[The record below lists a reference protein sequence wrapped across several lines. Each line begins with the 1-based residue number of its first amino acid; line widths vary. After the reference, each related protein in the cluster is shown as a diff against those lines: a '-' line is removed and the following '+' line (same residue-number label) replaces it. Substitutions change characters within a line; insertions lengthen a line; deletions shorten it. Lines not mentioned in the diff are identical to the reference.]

1 MLRAQLE
8 CQYGLLEQL
17 VREGALSEEQRAD
30 VARPQHNSFEQNDA
44 LLDLLLRSVDTR
56 LYECFVA
63 ALRRTHQ
70 GHLAALLDTARGDT
84 EICFKIA
91 ELPNGK
97 CKRAFNAN
105 N

>member
-30 VARPQHNSFEQNDA
+30 VARPRHNSFEQNDA

-70 GHLAALLDTARGDT
+70 GHLAALLDTARG
-84 EICFKIA
+84 ES
-91 ELPNGK
+91 
-97 CKRAFNAN
+97 
-105 N
+105 